1 MRLRGGEREED
12 ETTRVDTATSS
23 GNREEFLSGISIPV
37 DLLSGCWLSSP
48 SRSHFPSSLFSIDV
62 PLPFSVFTLPFSV
75 FTLPFHLPK
84 KNITP
89 VFRALASLTPPPP
102 PFVKKNLF
110 LLR

>member
-62 PLPFSVFTLPFSV
+62 PLPFSVFTLPF
-75 FTLPFHLPK
+75 HLPK